1 MIEWKTIDAT
11 EFKFQAASNCKLNSL
26 VFPNYK
32 NTATWKPLIGIAP
45 YEIGILLGHSG
56 SISDSEIM
64 EKAGT
69 MYKPV

>member
-1 MIEWKTIDAT
+1 MKDRIIDAI
-11 EFKFQAASNCKLNSL
+11 EFRFQAASNCKLNSL

-32 NTATWKPLIGIAP
+32 NTATGKALIGIAP
-45 YEIGILLGHSG
+45 YEIGILLDHSG
-56 SISDSEIM
+56 SISDSEII